1 MTALFY
7 IAGAVAVLAT
17 ALAITRLNAVHAL
30 LYAIVSFLA
39 VSLIFLTLGAP
50 FIAALEVIVY
60 AGAIMVLFVF
70 VIMMLN
76 QGPQSVEQE
85 RQFFSPG
92 LWRGPSLLTAV
103 LLVELLYVLSRSGPA
118 TSGAETIA
126 PKQLALTLFGPYVLG
141 VELASLLLTAGLV
154 GAFHLG
160 RRDSEAG
167 SESDSDAGRRDTEI
181 GEVQPTA
188 DHRYL
193 ASVAGKET
201 SEH

>member
-1 MTALFY
+1 MTAVFY

-17 ALAITRLNAVHAL
+17 GMTVTRLNAVHAL

-39 VSLIFLTLGAP
+39 ISLIFLTLGAP

-70 VIMMLN
+70 VVMMLN

-85 RQFFSPG
+85 RQWISPR
-92 LWRGPSLLTAV
+92 LWRGPALLTAV
-103 LLVELLYVLSRSGPA
+103 LLAELLYVFAGAGSNA
-118 TSGAETIA
+118 MGAEVVSA
-126 PKQLALTLFGPYVLG
+126 KQLGLTLFGPYVLG

-160 RRDSEAG
+160 RKQPRSETETPGSTPAERDKSPQEPELAPVGAG
-167 SESDSDAGRRDTEI
+167 ETEQHSRD
-181 GEVQPTA
+181 
-188 DHRYL
+188 
-193 ASVAGKET
+193 
-201 SEH
+201 

>member
-7 IAGAVAVLAT
+7 IAAVVAVLAT

-39 VSLIFLTLGAP
+39 VSLILLTLGAP

-70 VIMMLN
+70 VVMMLN
-76 QGPQSVEQE
+76 QGPQSVDWE
-85 RQFFSPG
+85 RQLFSPG
-92 LWRGPSLLTAV
+92 LWRGPAV
-103 LLVELLYVLSRSGPA
+103 LAGVLFVELVYVLSSSGPGA
-118 TSGAETIA
+118 TGAGLVS
-126 PKQLALTLFGPYVLG
+126 PKQLGLTLFGPYVLG

-160 RRDSEAG
+160 RRDSEA
-167 SESDSDAGRRDTEI
+167 EPDARIPVTAERNVRAT
-181 GEVQPTA
+181 GERQLEA
-188 DHRYL
+188 
-193 ASVAGKET
+193 VATGET